1 MTGKV
6 LTERMGHILSITIN
20 RPEKGNAFDWDV
32 IMGLADAY
40 SELCEDPQLRCA
52 VVSAAGPNFCGGLDL
67 ADMMP
72 RIAANDMDGRGL
84 VNPFR
89 VAQGDIALRESTKP
103 ILVAIHGKCFTAGIE
118 LALAADIVIAGSDA
132 VFAQAEVRRGI
143 FPMGGATFRM
153 PQSFGWQNAMRW
165 LLTGDPFDAA
175 EAHRIGLVQEVT
187 APGGHVA
194 RAMEIA
200 QRISSAAPLG
210 VQATLANAR
219 KAEAEGPTAAA
230 RAILPAAQELFDSD
244 DAREGMASLIE
255 KREPVFAGR

>member
-32 IMGLADAY
+32 IMGIGAAY
-40 SELCEDPQLRCA
+40 AELCDDADLRCA

-72 RIAANDMDGRGL
+72 RIAANDMDGQGL

-89 VAQGDIALRESTKP
+89 VPQGDAPLRESTKP

-118 LALAADIVIAGSDA
+118 LALAADIIIAGSDT

-153 PQSFGWQNAMRW
+153 PQTFGWHNAMRW

-187 APGGHVA
+187 APGEHVS

-200 QRISSAAPLG
+200 GRIASAAPLG
-210 VQATLANAR
+210 VQATLANACTG
-219 KAEAEGPTAAA
+219 EAEGPMAAA
-230 RAILPAAQELFDSD
+230 RAILPAARQLFTSADAQE
-244 DAREGMASLIE
+244 GVASMLE
-255 KREPVFAGR
+255 KREPVFTGT